1 MAAAGALALGDAA
14 ALKASGGPSVSQK
27 PAVRGGDKVLMH
39 VGTQTGQVTPQVLQ
53 FLKRHGVDDLCAN
66 PPDPGERGYWT
77 VDEVAQTRALCEKH
91 GITLSMVALPFLSS
105 SHIDREK
112 RGAIMLGQ
120 SPERD
125 RDIEHINR
133 MTQACAKAGV
143 PAWKYNMSLLG
154 VLRTASTPGRGGS
167 SYSTWR
173 LAEAEAGSPP
183 DPRRG
188 GRRRPV
194 LGKDHLF
201 SR

>member
-1 MAAAGALALGDAA
+1 MNRRKFMAAAGALALGDAA
-14 ALKASGGPSVSQK
+14 ALKASGGLAVSQK
-27 PAVRGGDKVLMH
+27 PAMRGGGQVLMH

-53 FLKRHGVDDLCAN
+53 FLKRHGVDHLCAN

-77 VDEVAQTRALCEKH
+77 VDEVARTRELCEKH
-91 GITLSMVALPFLSS
+91 GLTLSMVALPFLSS

-133 MTQACAKAGV
+133 MTEACAKAGV
-143 PAWKYNMSLLG
+143 PAWKYNLSLLG

-173 LAEAEAGSPP
+173 LAEAKP
-183 DPRRG
+183 DP
-188 GRRRPV
+188 P
-194 LGKDHLF
+194 
-201 SR
+201 